1 MSAKNSLKGI
11 FKKLKAGVDQS
22 VTQQQMI
29 RLGNEAVK
37 LIVKRTRLGYGVKEN
52 LGQRFNLSSIPW
64 TDRYKNLRRVAT
76 LDGSTSARK
85 SNLTFTGQM
94 LRSVTA
100 ANPKSGGV
108 TIKVSGDRTDT
119 DATNEEIANVNA
131 KRGRVFNRLSL
142 NEYNQL
148 VRIYRQQFTG
158 LLKKLALIK

>member
-1 MSAKNSLKGI
+1 MSAKNSLKEI
-11 FKKLKAGVDQS
+11 FKKLKSGVDQS
-22 VTQQQMI
+22 VTQQQMVK
-29 RLGNEAVK
+29 LGNSALT

-64 TDRYKNLRRVAT
+64 TDRYKKLRKTANL
-76 LDGSTSARK
+76 DSSTTAKK

-94 LRSVTA
+94 LRSMAVK
-100 ANPKSGGV
+100 NPKSGSV
-108 TIKVSGDRTDT
+108 TLTATGNRTDT
-119 DATNEEIANVNA
+119 RATNEEIADENA
-131 KRGRVFNRLSL
+131 KRKRVFNRLSL